1 MLAAC
6 GGTAE
11 AIDMKWVGDCF
22 ITLSKVGLT
31 VWQLDKSISRPFWTY
46 KVCQLDSAFG
56 FQLCGTN
63 LVIGFKNGTIQTFDL
78 RNLKLLAKE

>member
-6 GGTAE
+6 GGTTE

-31 VWQLDKSISRPFWTY
+31 VWQLDKSISRPFGHT
-46 KVCQLDSAFG
+46 KFAS
-56 FQLCGTN
+56 
-63 LVIGFKNGTIQTFDL
+63 
-78 RNLKLLAKE
+78 